1 MNNSSSTAF
10 PLSFFFFFALK
21 KKKKK
26 KKKNPLKAKEMRSDD
41 VVPTLCLCLCFF
53 VLINVSQREYAFNGF
68 LDFHFFRGPPGILS
82 VYEV

>member
-26 KKKNPLKAKEMRSDD
+26 KNPLKAKEMRSDD
-41 VVPTLCLCLCFF
+41 VVPTLFLCLFFF

>member
-10 PLSFFFFFALK
+10 PLSFFFFFAL

-68 LDFHFFRGPPGILS
+68 LDFYFFKGPPGILS

>member
-10 PLSFFFFFALK
+10 PLSFFFFFAL
-21 KKKKK
+21 KK

-68 LDFHFFRGPPGILS
+68 LDFHFFRGPPGILL

>member
-10 PLSFFFFFALK
+10 PLSFFFFFAL
-21 KKKKK
+21 KK

-68 LDFHFFRGPPGILS
+68 LDFHFFKGPPGILL